1 MGNIVILV
9 DCVPEDPKV
18 IYVGQEVY
26 DAESTVLSFTYVS
39 YYIIAE
45 HLKPVV
51 WKHEEKVFQL
61 CGTICIENAILL
73 ICFDTIK

>member
-26 DAESTVLSFTYVS
+26 NAESTVLCFAYVS

-51 WKHEEKVFQL
+51 
-61 CGTICIENAILL
+61 
-73 ICFDTIK
+73 